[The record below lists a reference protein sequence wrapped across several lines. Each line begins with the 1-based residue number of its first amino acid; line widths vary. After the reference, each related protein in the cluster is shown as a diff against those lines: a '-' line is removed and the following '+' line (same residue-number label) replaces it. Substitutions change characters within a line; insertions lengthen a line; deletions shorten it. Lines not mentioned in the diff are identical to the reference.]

1 MANEL
6 LGTWKL
12 VSSDQ
17 FDDYMK
23 DIGRS
28 VRGRSS
34 TRSQSNADTKH
45 ANRKRK
51 QSAGED
57 LGQPSRSVCFAT
69 RKLAVTLKPD
79 VIICNDG
86 NKWNI
91 KTESTFKN
99 TDLCFVLNELF
110 EETTADG
117 RTCQTTITLD
127 GGKLIQHQ
135 KWDEKGEEKEST
147 ITREVQKNQL
157 ITTCIFGDTQCRRV
171 YDRK

>member
-23 DIGRS
+23 DIG
-28 VRGRSS
+28 
-34 TRSQSNADTKH
+34 
-45 ANRKRK
+45 
-51 QSAGED
+51 
-57 LGQPSRSVCFAT
+57 VCFAT